1 MYFLRG
7 KKIRKHYKRAVRQQV
22 ILHPTAITQ
31 LPPAL
36 SGAQQSW
43 IACSTISVAT
53 QNISR
58 QIAACQSSTNP
69 ATQDCRGRRESHR
82 LLAVGP
88 HVALLSTHDFHQAV
102 QRAALAVQPGAVVL
116 NLPTA
121 AQDDFWAQG
130 EVFHEH
136 ASVVQHLSLALAAH
150 LPT

>member
-1 MYFLRG
+1 MYFQRG
-7 KKIRKHYKRAVRQQV
+7 KKKHYKCAASQQV
-22 ILHPTAITQ
+22 ILHPTAIIQ

-36 SGAQQSW
+36 SSARQSCT
-43 IACSTISVAT
+43 ACSTISVAR

-58 QIAACQSSTNP
+58 QIAACHSSTN
-69 ATQDCRGRRESHR
+69 AAAQDCRDTRASHR
-82 LLAVGP
+82 LLAVQP